1 MKNVIL
7 SILMLVLSANVSAE
21 GFLDGMVYD
30 VRLGYNI
37 GGTAPIG

>member
-37 GGTAPIG
+37 G